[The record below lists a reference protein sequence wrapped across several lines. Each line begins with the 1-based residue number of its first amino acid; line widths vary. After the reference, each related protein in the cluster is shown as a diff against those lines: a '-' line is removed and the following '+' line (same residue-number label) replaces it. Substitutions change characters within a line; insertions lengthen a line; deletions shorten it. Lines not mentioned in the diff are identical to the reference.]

1 MQQSLTAQIPAA
13 AGKLVA
19 PAEGNVPVAFPISDG
34 AVVIDYCGP
43 WEVFQDVQ
51 VPAGDKNIPGFT
63 LYTVARSLD
72 PVTASG
78 GMKVIPNYSFNDAPA
93 PKVIVIPA
101 QSGNNELIEWI
112 KKSAAKA
119 DLTMSV
125 CTGAFK
131 LAQTGLLAGKPATT
145 HHSSYS
151 SFAMTFR
158 DIKLKRGARFV
169 EAGDNL
175 ASAGGLTS
183 GMDLAFRVVERYY
196 GRTVAER
203 TAFFMEYQSNG
214 WKDAGVNSIYA
225 QKPKSNEVVCAVCGM
240 AVSPTAT
247 LRTTYK
253 AGIYLFCSQGC
264 KDQFDAA
271 PEEIVG

>member
-1 MQQSLTAQIPAA
+1 MQQSLTAQAPIG
-13 AGKLVA
+13 AGKLTA
-19 PAEGNVPVAFPISDG
+19 PPEGNVPVAFPISDG

-51 VPAGDKNIPGFT
+51 VPVGDKNVPGFM
-63 LYTVARSLD
+63 LYTIAKSLD

-78 GMKVIPNYSFNDAPA
+78 GMKVIPNYTFADAPQ

-101 QSGNNELIEWI
+101 QSGNNELIDWI
-112 KKSAAKA
+112 KKAAVKS

-145 HHSSYS
+145 HHSSYGA
-151 SFAMTFR
+151 FAMAYR
-158 DIKLKRGARFV
+158 DVKLKRGSRFV

-183 GMDLAFRVVERYY
+183 GIDLAMRVVERYY

-203 TAFFMEYQSNG
+203 TAFFMEYQSDG
-214 WKDAGVNSIYA
+214 WKNASVNSVYA
-225 QKPKSNEVVCAVCGM
+225 QKPKPGESVCAVCGM

-247 LRTTYK
+247 LRSQYK
-253 AGIYLFCSQGC
+253 NGVYLFCSQGC
-264 KDQFDAA
+264 KDQFDSG
-271 PEEIVG
+271 PDEIVG